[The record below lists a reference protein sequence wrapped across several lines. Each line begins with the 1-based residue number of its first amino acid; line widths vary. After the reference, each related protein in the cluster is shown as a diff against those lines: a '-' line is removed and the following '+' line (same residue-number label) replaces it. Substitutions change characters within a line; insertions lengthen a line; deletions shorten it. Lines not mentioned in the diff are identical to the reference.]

1 MEYIK
6 WKGKNKELKKCADEK
21 YVKASVSI
29 EMSYIMPLFLFL
41 FLLIIHTTFYYHDK
55 AILNGAAA
63 ETAVLGAQLERRKE
77 TVDYNLEQIFRERT
91 AGRLIYMTDVNASIE
106 KQEEEIIVSATVRK
120 SGMELKI
127 CQRAVITKPEEKIR
141 CLN

>member
-6 WKGKNKELKKCADEK
+6 QKENNIVFKKYADER

-29 EMSYIMPLFLFL
+29 EMSYIMPLFLLL
-41 FLLIIHTTFYYHDK
+41 FLLIIHTAFYYHDK
-55 AILNGAAA
+55 AILSGAAA
-63 ETAVLGAQLERRKE
+63 ETAVLGAQLERRQE
-77 TVDYNLEQIFRERT
+77 TVDYDLEQIFRERT
-91 AGRLIYMTDVNASIE
+91 EGKLIYMIDVNASVQ
-106 KQEEEIIVSATVRK
+106 KQEKEIIVSATVRK

-127 CQRAVITKPEEKIR
+127 CQKAVIVKPEEKIR

>member
-6 WKGKNKELKKCADEK
+6 RKENNMELKKYADER
-21 YVKASVSI
+21 YVKASVTI

-41 FLLIIHTTFYYHDK
+41 FLLIVHTAFYYHDK
-55 AILNGAAA
+55 AVLNGAAA
-63 ETAVLGAQLERRKE
+63 ETAVLGAQLERKQE

-91 AGRLIYMTDVNASIE
+91 AGRLIYMTDVSASVQ
-106 KQEEEIIVSATVRK
+106 KQGEEIIVSATVRK
-120 SGMELKI
+120 SRMELKI
-127 CQRAVITKPEEKIR
+127 CQKAAIVKPEEKIR